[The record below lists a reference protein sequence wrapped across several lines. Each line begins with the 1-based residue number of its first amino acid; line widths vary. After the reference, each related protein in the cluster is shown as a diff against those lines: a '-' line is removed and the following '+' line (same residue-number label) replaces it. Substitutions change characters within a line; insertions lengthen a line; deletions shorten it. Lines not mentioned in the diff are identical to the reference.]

1 MEVAPDGKLVIT
13 ACRVEPSKTDADR
26 ECVRWCHGLARPTST
41 ARRHATAEPSGTSV
55 SAEARESASRQHSAR
70 RSLIPSIRRRSAARR
85 AVRRATP
92 ASHRWSGWSR
102 SEERPGRTACVSSCS
117 TRRSPNQEKNTLQEY
132 RRLQKKERGHS
143 Y

>member
-85 AVRRATP
+85 ADRRAQQ
-92 ASHRWSGWSR
+92 ASHRWSGWSPDTAR
-102 SEERPGRTACVSSCS
+102 SEEHTPELQSLMRISYAVFCLKKKKY
-117 TRRSPNQEKNTLQEY
+117 KNY
-132 RRLQKKERGHS
+132 KKYETE
-143 Y
+143 